1 LLAGSGLDYCLD
13 TLFAPRR
20 QLAVKNS
27 AAPFRPGRHTGSTLN
42 GGFCMAKDKR
52 HPMSTDMNDIDLN
65 TTSALTDEERENLQ
79 KGLAD
84 ADKDMS

>member
-1 LLAGSGLDYCLD
+1 
-13 TLFAPRR
+13 
-20 QLAVKNS
+20 
-27 AAPFRPGRHTGSTLN
+27 
-42 GGFCMAKDKR
+42 MAKDKR